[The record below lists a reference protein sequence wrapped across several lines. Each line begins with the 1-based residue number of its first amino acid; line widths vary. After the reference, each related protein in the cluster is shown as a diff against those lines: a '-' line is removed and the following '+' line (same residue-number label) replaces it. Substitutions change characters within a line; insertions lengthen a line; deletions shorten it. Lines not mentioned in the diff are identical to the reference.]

1 MEVLQINEVKQRFRD
16 LTPNEKQRLQQLLAG
31 PDGVLIRRVLGPEFV
46 EEFLNFFNSEGAT
59 STRRRGLAA
68 R

>member
-16 LTPNEKQRLQQLLAG
+16 LTTNEKQRLQQLLAG
-31 PDGVLIRRVLGPEFV
+31 TDGVVIRKVLGPDFV

-59 STRRRGLAA
+59 PTRRRGLAA

>member
-16 LTPNEKQRLQQLLAG
+16 LNARERLKLQEMLSG
-31 PDGVLIRRVLGPEFV
+31 PEGQVIRKVLGPAFVQEFID
-46 EEFLNFFNSEGAT
+46 FFASEK
-59 STRRRGLAA
+59 STFKAKRGLAS